1 MKNKNNFR
9 AGLAVG
15 LLSLLFLIK
24 TTPTV
29 AQPLTFELITLPNGL
44 KIFYQQD
51 PGVKFSTVVFH
62 LAGGQSLEKTGESG
76 LAYLAT
82 RLMAEVSDEDR
93 LSGLLASGVN
103 LSAGS
108 RADFSVIRFEAPS
121 QHLGRIME
129 IVSAGLKK
137 PLFSGPRIDNV
148 RKTMKLEGRKE
159 ACRLVEAAL
168 VCLHRQIFPD
178 SPYGQSLYGRENDL
192 SSLGKKD
199 ISRFYESVLNSG
211 ELSLLVVSDL
221 DQKIIQ
227 ELAAQHL
234 SWVKKSEPAERKIYP
249 VAEKKQDSPA
259 DSSCDYYQGP
269 AGAAVVLAYVLPGE
283 LKDIYP
289 AAYLLEKIVGEGPGS
304 IIWSLRQEGGLA
316 YNLNSRLEVIG
327 GRAIFVCYME
337 TDPEKARPGLDSL
350 QATFNQLGQAGLDPE
365 TISGGKTL
373 ARNSYLRHSL
383 ERDNRLGFFSLL
395 LANNLSLDFYNRFL
409 ELLEAVSPERLN
421 ELVRSTFSPDR
432 AYEVLVVRE

>member
-1 MKNKNNFR
+1 MRNKNIF
-9 AGLAVG
+9 GVG
-15 LLSLLFLIK
+15 LLSLLFLFATRPIA
-24 TTPTV
+24 
-29 AQPLTFELITLPNGL
+29 AQPLTFELITLSNGL

-51 PGVKFSTVVFH
+51 PELKFSTVFFH

-76 LAYLAT
+76 LAYLTT

-108 RADFSVIRFEAPS
+108 RADFSVIRFEASS
-121 QHLGRIME
+121 QQLGRIME
-129 IVSAGLKK
+129 IISAGLKK
-137 PLFSGPRIDNV
+137 PLFSRPRIDNV
-148 RKTMKLEGRKE
+148 RKTMKLEARKE
-159 ACRLVEAAL
+159 SCRLVEAAL
-168 VCLHRQIFPD
+168 ICLRRQIFPG
-178 SPYGQSLYGRENDL
+178 SPYGQSLYGRETDL
-192 SSLGKKD
+192 VSLGKKD

-211 ELSLLVVSDL
+211 QLSLLIVSDL
-221 DQKIIQ
+221 DKKSIL
-227 ELAAQHL
+227 ELAAQYL
-234 SWVKKSEPAERKIYP
+234 SWVKKSEPAEIKVFP
-249 VAEKKQDSPA
+249 VAEKERVLAAGSG
-259 DSSCDYYQGP
+259 CDYYQGP

-327 GRAIFVCYME
+327 GQAIFVCCME

-350 QATFNQLGQAGLDPE
+350 QATFNRLGQAGLDPE
-365 TISGGKTL
+365 TISSGKTL
-373 ARNSYLRHSL
+373 ARNSYLRQSL
-383 ERDNRLGFFSLL
+383 ERDHRLSFFSLL

-409 ELLEAVSPERLN
+409 ELIEAVSPDRLN
-421 ELVRSTFSPDR
+421 ELVRSTFLPDR
-432 AYEVLVVRE
+432 AYEILVVRE